1 MSQSTG
7 IQGAW
12 IRSDCTKSSGN
23 QKTRR
28 KPVLMLP
35 QWPAAVQFLR
45 RASRNLFFRA
55 GYPTGSIG
63 ASRWVAGLCLIAL
76 GVSTLILSACAAFR
90 SYDLELGQTLDLV
103 AAGRIDAA
111 LGTHESYGRD
121 KKDLL
126 YFLEKGELLRLA
138 GRYAESQQAWFEAD
152 RRVAAWEQQARLH
165 PEVLL
170 RDAGSLLIND
180 KSRAY
185 PGQDFEKVMLTTRM
199 ALNHLA
205 LGEWH
210 EARVAIKRTHERE
223 ALIATLRAEQM
234 RRSEQAAGES
244 GYTRDFRELDGYPVE
259 TIDSPQVNA
268 LRNSY
273 QNAFSHYLAGYLYE
287 ALGETGLAAAGYRQ
301 AIELQPGIA
310 LLEDGLAGLEARQA
324 QRRASL
330 ADSAAQTDL
339 LIVVE
344 TGLAPARR
352 TVNVNL
358 PIVKN
363 EKVFVAPVS
372 FPVLRSQSG
381 PAGTPGIV
389 VNERLQAEGA
399 DIVSVDLMS
408 RRALRDEMPW
418 ILLRA
423 VTRATVK
430 VAVQKAASDK
440 DNSGAARAVTMIG
453 SLLTEQADERTWRSL
468 PAEIAVARVRLAP
481 GKHAIGVDIGGT
493 RHRFEIEL
501 DGPFAVMGV
510 RQIGGT
516 AYMSVSPAFSGGAAT
531 ERAQADS
538 TNDVEIEHRLRED
551 LL

>member
-1 MSQSTG
+1 
-7 IQGAW
+7 
-12 IRSDCTKSSGN
+12 
-23 QKTRR
+23 
-28 KPVLMLP
+28 ML
-35 QWPAAVQFLR
+35 QLTAAMQRLR
-45 RASRNLFFRA
+45 RISLVTYLAANRVVPAGPSRGPAQLRV
-55 GYPTGSIG
+55 IVVG
-63 ASRWVAGLCLIAL
+63 ACMV
-76 GVSTLILSACAAFR
+76 ILTACAALR

-103 AAGRIDAA
+103 SAGRIDAA
-111 LGTHESYGRD
+111 IGTHESHARE

-152 RRVAAWEQQARLH
+152 RRVAVWEEQARLH
-165 PEVLL
+165 PEMLL
-170 RDAGSLLIND
+170 RDAGSLIIND
-180 KSRAY
+180 RSRAY

-205 LGEWH
+205 LGEWDK
-210 EARVAIKRTHERE
+210 ARVAIKRTHERE
-223 ALIATLRAEQM
+223 ALIAALRADQM

-244 GYTRDFRELDGYPVE
+244 GSARDFRELDGYPVE
-259 TIDSPQVNA
+259 TIDSPEVNA

-310 LLEDGLAGLEARQA
+310 LLEDGLAGLESRQA
-324 QRRASL
+324 QRRTSL

-339 LIVVE
+339 LVVVE

-352 TVNVNL
+352 TVNINL

-372 FPVLRSQSG
+372 FPVLRSQGG
-381 PAGTPGIV
+381 PAGTPAIV
-389 VNERLQAEGA
+389 VNDRLQAEGA
-399 DIVSVDLMS
+399 DITSVDLMS

-418 ILLRA
+418 IVLRA

-453 SLLTEQADERTWRSL
+453 SIVTEQADERAWRSL
-468 PAEIAVARVRLAP
+468 PAQIAVARVRLAP
-481 GKHAIGVDIGGT
+481 GTHDIGVDIGGVQ
-493 RHRFEIEL
+493 HRFRIQL
-501 DGPFAVMGV
+501 DGPFAVMSV
-510 RQIGGT
+510 RQIGAT
-516 AYMSVSPAFSGGAAT
+516 AYMSASPARSGGAT
-531 ERAQADS
+531 TVQEQEQTHDRAQADTS
-538 TNDVEIEHRLRED
+538 SDMQSEHTFRED
-551 LL
+551 ML